1 MKYFSIIV
9 IAVVVVAV
17 VGGFFFIGSPSE
29 ERARRFDER
38 RVNDLRILQSEIINY
53 WQLKNALPYNLDAL
67 KDDIRGFQPPQDPET
82 NAPYEYRVTGAL
94 SFKLCAIFNRG
105 SEENNSGA
113 GTPKSIPE
121 PYGQNWEYKTGKTCF
136 TRSIDKDLYPSGK
149 VRY

>member
-9 IAVVVVAV
+9 IAVVAVAV

-53 WQLKNALPYNLDAL
+53 WQLKNALPHNLDAL
-67 KDDIRGFQPPQDPET
+67 KDDIRGFQQPQDPET

-94 SFKLCAIFNRG
+94 SFELCAAFNRG

-113 GTPKSIPE
+113 PKPAPE
-121 PYGQNWEYKTGKTCF
+121 PYGYSYNWKHAAGKICF

-149 VRY
+149 VR